1 MSEDEE
7 PHTSDDEFIDDGSE
21 LESDEDADFVACS
34 YASGSETE
42 DLPSDDELSDIDETN
57 VVSSK
62 RARRQTE
69 FYADSD
75 AEELL
80 AESDDDGTSA

>member
-7 PHTSDDEFIDDGSE
+7 PHTSDDEFIDDSE
-21 LESDEDADFVACS
+21 HESDEDADFVACS

-57 VVSSK
+57 MVSSK